1 MKNDQTV
8 SSPTEKLILVDK
20 SDRKIGQIT
29 KQDAHQGKGRLHRA
43 FSIFLF
49 NDQKQLLLQKRSLK
63 KPLWPGFWANSCCSH
78 PRVGEELEEAVHR
91 RLEQELNVSTVV
103 HYLYKFEYKASFKDV
118 GTEHELC
125 SVWLGHVREEDIE
138 FNREEISEIKY
149 VPIENM
155 EKELA
160 RNSDICT
167 PWLKLEWKTIQSE
180 HLERVLS
187 IIA

>member
-1 MKNDQTV
+1 M
-8 SSPTEKLILVDK
+8 LVP
-20 SDRKIGQIT
+20 IP
-29 KQDAHQGKGRLHRA
+29 QDWRCV
-43 FSIFLF
+43 LF
-49 NDQKQLLLQKRSLK
+49 VC
-63 KPLWPGFWANSCCSH
+63 FCCSH
-78 PRVGEELEEAVHR
+78 PRVGEELEESVHR
-91 RLEQELNVSTVV
+91 RLEQELNVSTAV
-103 HYLYKFEYKASFKDV
+103 HYLYKFEYKAPFKDV

-125 SVWLGHVREEDIE
+125 SVWLGQVREEDIE

-155 EKELA
+155 ENELA
-160 RNSDICT
+160 RNSDIYT

>member
-1 MKNDQTV
+1 M
-8 SSPTEKLILVDK
+8 
-20 SDRKIGQIT
+20 
-29 KQDAHQGKGRLHRA
+29 
-43 FSIFLF
+43 
-49 NDQKQLLLQKRSLK
+49 
-63 KPLWPGFWANSCCSH
+63 LWPGFWANSCCSH

-91 RLEQELNVSTVV
+91 RLKQELNVSTVV
-103 HYLYKFEYKASFKDV
+103 HYLYKFEYKAPFKDV

-149 VPIENM
+149 IRIENM

-160 RNSDICT
+160 RNSDIYT

-180 HLERVLS
+180 HLERVLN

>member
-1 MKNDQTV
+1 M
-8 SSPTEKLILVDK
+8 
-20 SDRKIGQIT
+20 
-29 KQDAHQGKGRLHRA
+29 
-43 FSIFLF
+43 
-49 NDQKQLLLQKRSLK
+49 
-63 KPLWPGFWANSCCSH
+63 
-78 PRVGEELEEAVHR
+78 HR
-91 RLEQELNVSTVV
+91 RLKQELNVSTVV

-125 SVWLGHVREEDIE
+125 SVWLGHVKGQDIE

-149 VPIENM
+149 VSIANM

-160 RNSDICT
+160 RNSDIYT

-187 IIA
+187 MIA